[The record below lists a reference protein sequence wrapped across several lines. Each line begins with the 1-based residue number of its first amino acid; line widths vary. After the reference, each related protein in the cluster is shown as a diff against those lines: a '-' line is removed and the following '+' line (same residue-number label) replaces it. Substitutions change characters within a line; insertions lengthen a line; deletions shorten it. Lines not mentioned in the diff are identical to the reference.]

1 MTAWMPHWREGQFLL
16 FPSKALSRIT
26 PLSVFKKLEDQASN
40 RKILRKEAHPLCSPR
55 RKQELDPAFQM
66 PHPILHID
74 DIYSYNANMRNARA
88 LILTDTRV
96 HMFFNAENP
105 FGGLAGSIQLHQ
117 PQNQSQAYLLPAF
130 SFTKNTER
138 HQPNPILAEDSV
150 RESLK
155 RDSVSKD

>member
-1 MTAWMPHWREGQFLL
+1 MPGLWSSLIPGYTCSLML
-16 FPSKALSRIT
+16 
-26 PLSVFKKLEDQASN
+26 
-40 RKILRKEAHPLCSPR
+40 KIS
-55 RKQELDPAFQM
+55 
-66 PHPILHID
+66 
-74 DIYSYNANMRNARA
+74 
-88 LILTDTRV
+88 
-96 HMFFNAENP
+96 NP

-130 SFTKNTER
+130 SFTKNTEK